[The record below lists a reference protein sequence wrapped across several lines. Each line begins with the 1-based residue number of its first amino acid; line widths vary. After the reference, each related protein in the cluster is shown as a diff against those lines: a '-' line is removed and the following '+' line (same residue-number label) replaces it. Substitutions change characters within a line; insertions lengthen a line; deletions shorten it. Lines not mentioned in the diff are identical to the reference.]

1 MDVLSPQLMWIGTRC
16 YRVNQTSSELRYD
29 HQTEENAPYVE
40 EDFYEED
47 DRELDYDIQLKEGG
61 KLQTSFHVPS
71 VFFAMIVG
79 NKGTTRRRL
88 EAETKT
94 QIIVP
99 KQGTE
104 GDVIVKGTSAKA
116 VTACR
121 HRIEL
126 IVLGARN
133 KQHFTHFLS
142 IPLDSEEIRSN
153 FVKFREKILTELS
166 SGFDLDESLF
176 QKPEKLHLTLCMMSL
191 MDNVDRAEAAQL
203 LVECR
208 ESFIES
214 TLAEYGPLEVRVNGL
229 AYMNDDP
236 SSVDVLYAKVASEP
250 LQRIADQL
258 MEKFIAKGLVQRQ
271 HDRVKLH
278 ATLINSKFAQH
289 STGDEGSDDR
299 KHHRNQRFQHRDRFD
314 ATEILRKFADFDF
327 GVQKITEI
335 HLSQR
340 FSTACNGFY
349 EATGMVKL

>member
-16 YRVNQTSSELRYD
+16 YRVNQTSSEQQYD
-29 HQTEENAPYVE
+29 RQTEENTPYVE
-40 EDFYEED
+40 EDLYEED
-47 DRELDYDIQLKEGG
+47 DRELDYDIQSNEAG

-71 VFFAMIVG
+71 AFFAMIIG

-121 HRIEL
+121 QRIEL

-133 KQHFTHFLS
+133 RQHFTHFLS
-142 IPLDSEEIRSN
+142 IPLDSEEIKSN
-153 FVKFREKILTELS
+153 YIKFREKILTELP
-166 SGFDLDESLF
+166 SGFDMDESLF
-176 QKPEKLHLTLCMMSL
+176 QKPEKLHLTICMMSL

-203 LVECR
+203 LLDCN
-208 ESFIES
+208 ESFIKS
-214 TLAEYGPLEVRVNGL
+214 TIAEYGPIEVRVNSL

-236 SSVDVLYAKVASEP
+236 TSVDVLYAKVVSEP

-258 MEKFIAKGLVQRQ
+258 MEYFVAKGLVQRQ
-271 HDRVKLH
+271 YDHVKLH

-289 STGDEGSDDR
+289 RTAEEG
-299 KHHRNQRFQHRDRFD
+299 
-314 ATEILRKFADFDF
+314 A
-327 GVQKITEI
+327 
-335 HLSQR
+335 
-340 FSTACNGFY
+340 
-349 EATGMVKL
+349 